1 VRLHRSNADP
11 LGAGERRSSL
21 EASMRAVPE
30 PGSQVV
36 ELAARVDA
44 TTVSELRRVLQAAID
59 VGGGDLVVDL
69 AKVTVLDAAGLGML
83 VAAHRRAG
91 RADRRLVLRSV
102 PSSVGRVLA
111 MTRLHRVLNVEHT
124 PAMV

>member
-1 VRLHRSNADP
+1 M
-11 LGAGERRSSL
+11 

-36 ELAARVDA
+36 ELASRVDA
-44 TTVSELRRVLQAAID
+44 TTVADLRRVLQSAID
-59 VGGGDLVVDL
+59 LGAGDLVVDL
-69 AKVTVLDAAGLGML
+69 GKVTVLDAAALGML

-91 RADRRLVLRSV
+91 RAGRRLVLRSV
-102 PSSVGRVLA
+102 PPSVGRVLA
-111 MTRLHRVLNVEHT
+111 MTRLHRVLNVERA